1 MVFVEG
7 QSLKPG
13 DNTHQ
18 VGLHLVMGISANVG
32 GVVAIIFDDATDNV
46 SDMSRGRIEVDVATR
61 DDGGAKGVTVDIGRD
76 K

>member
-1 MVFVEG
+1 
-7 QSLKPG
+7 
-13 DNTHQ
+13 
-18 VGLHLVMGISANVG
+18 MGISANVG

-46 SDMSRGRIEVDVATR
+46 SDMSRGRIEVGVATL